1 MAFTNWDDAW
11 TIFHNQFAF
20 AQIAAVNL
28 YNEKSTLAIQT
39 TITGVRN
46 SAKKCM
52 DYIYNCLEA
61 HCGFNWLDPIDES
74 WHYMAVYY
82 AHGGTVDL
90 QTINDAMREGTFPE
104 IRDHLSLQ
112 WAFQQVM
119 FDQPFFPESYTALV
133 EYLRT

>member
-1 MAFTNWDDAW
+1 MAFTDWDTSW
-11 TIFHNQFAF
+11 HTFSIKFPSVQSYM
-20 AQIAAVNL
+20 VNL
-28 YNEKSTLAIQT
+28 YNAKESIP
-39 TITGVRN
+39 I
-46 SAKKCM
+46 SATWTELRTRTKRCM
-52 DYIYNCLEA
+52 DYIYGALNA
-61 HCGFNWLDPIDES
+61 HIGTNWLDPIDES

-90 QTINDAMREGTFPE
+90 QTINDAMREGTFQE

-119 FDQPFFPESYTALV
+119 FDQPFFPDSYTALV